1 MSQSMDMPYEF
12 NAAKAQQLFELLRS
26 RGVLP
31 EAEAEAVAY
40 ALLDI
45 AGSARR
51 VYSDVIPT
59 ILDEPNA
66 SLEHLK
72 DRIWDIREEFR
83 HIAYHIRDGKLTD
96 L

>member
-1 MSQSMDMPYEF
+1 MELTHEF
-12 NAAKAQQLFELLRS
+12 NPAKAQQLKELLRS
-26 RGVLP
+26 RGVLL

-45 AGSARR
+45 AGSTRR
-51 VYSDVIPT
+51 VYLDIIPA

-66 SLEHLK
+66 PLDQLK
-72 DRIWDIREEFR
+72 DRIWNIREEFR
-83 HIAYHIRDGKLTD
+83 HIVYHIHDGKLTE

>member
-1 MSQSMDMPYEF
+1 MDPTYEF
-12 NAAKAQQLFELLRS
+12 NAAKAQQLFEMLKS

-45 AGSARR
+45 AGSMRR
-51 VYSDVIPT
+51 VYLEVIPA
-59 ILDEPNA
+59 ILDKPGA
-66 SLEHLK
+66 SLDQLK
-72 DRIWDIREEFR
+72 DRVWDIREEFR
-83 HIAYHIRDGKLTD
+83 HIAYHTRDGKLTE

>member
-1 MSQSMDMPYEF
+1 MDPTYEF
-12 NAAKAQQLFELLRS
+12 NAAKAQQLFEMLKS

-45 AGSARR
+45 AGSMRR
-51 VYSDVIPT
+51 VYLEVIPA
-59 ILDEPNA
+59 ILDKPGA
-66 SLEHLK
+66 SLDQLK
-72 DRIWDIREEFR
+72 DRVWDIREEFH
-83 HIAYHIRDGKLTD
+83 HIAYHTRDGKLTE